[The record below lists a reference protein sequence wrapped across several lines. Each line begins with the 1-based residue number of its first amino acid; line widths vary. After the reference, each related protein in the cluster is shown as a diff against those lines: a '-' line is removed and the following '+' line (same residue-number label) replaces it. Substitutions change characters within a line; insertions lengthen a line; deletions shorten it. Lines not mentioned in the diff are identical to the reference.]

1 MEGNLRLFINS
12 LDNHCASASA
22 SDVGIISA
30 SMENAINIFHLLYL
44 YWNIRESC
52 FEIVDFCNFIGLLR
66 KLWLTR
72 GGALRSNVP
81 SIIIRS

>member
-52 FEIVDFCNFIGLLR
+52 FEIVDFCNFIGLFA
-66 KLWLTR
+66 K
-72 GGALRSNVP
+72 ALADERRSTC
-81 SIIIRS
+81 SADHHSELI